1 MLRAFATALAR
12 RYNIKMYSRIMA
24 IVVFCSVLFFIT
36 SHNIFAQVRIND
48 ASVTSTYTIS
58 DENVAYGD
66 IISFNKEEGTYTLS
80 RVIDDKNIFG
90 VVAEQPILLFH
101 RKDGAIPIVQSG
113 DVLLNVT
120 TANGPIATG
129 DDVVTSSFPGK
140 GQKADIYDANVVAIA
155 REVFT
160 GVGAMATTTLDGQEI
175 AIGQIR
181 AVLAVGVAR
190 SQKPISVK
198 LPFVP
203 QEKSPITRVIQYL
216 VAAVIA
222 VGSVYISFRNFMP
235 NIHEGIASI
244 GRNPRA
250 KTSIQSMVVLN
261 AALIILV
268 SAAGFA
274 LSIIIILLPF

>member
-1 MLRAFATALAR
+1 M
-12 RYNIKMYSRIMA
+12 KMHSRIMA

-36 SHNIFAQVRIND
+36 PDDGYAQVGIND
-48 ASVTSTYTIS
+48 SSVTSTYTIS

-66 IISFNKEEGTYTLS
+66 IISFNKEEGTYVLS
-80 RVIDDKNIFG
+80 RTIDDKSIFG
-90 VVAEQPILLFH
+90 VVVEQPVLLFH

-113 DVLLNVT
+113 EVLLNVT
-120 TANGPIATG
+120 TANGPIAAG
-129 DDVVTSSFPGK
+129 DDIIASAFPGK
-140 GQKADIYDANVVAIA
+140 GQKADIYDANVVAVA
-155 REVFT
+155 RESFT
-160 GVGAMATTTLDGQEI
+160 GVGGTNTATFDGEEI
-175 AIGQIR
+175 AIGQIK

-216 VAAVIA
+216 VAAIIA
-222 VGSVYISFRNFMP
+222 IGSVYLSFRNFMP

-250 KTSIQSMVVLN
+250 KASIQSMVILN
-261 AALIILV
+261 AALIIVV

-274 LSIIIILLPF
+274 VSIIIILLPF